1 MGARGP
7 LLTVGADM
15 ACASDCP
22 RVISAGELVLG
33 LVEVTRRTP
42 VLPGETRPEDAVD
55 ALVIDKPVRATRGGP
70 HALSQPALDVL
81 VESVLDILADSEIAV
96 LSGRVPAKVTVP
108 PLPSVTEA

>member
-7 LLTVGADM
+7 LLTVGADI

-33 LVEVTRRTP
+33 LVEITGRTP
-42 VLPGETRPEDAVD
+42 VLPGETRPEDPID
-55 ALVIDKPVRATRGGP
+55 TLVIQKPIGAIRGGP

-81 VESVLDILADSEIAV
+81 VEPVLGVLAD
-96 LSGRVPAKVTVP
+96 LDRGGRALVHTVHGAQRE
-108 PLPSVTEA
+108 LDLLL